1 LSNVVRI
8 KCAVCLDYDLC
19 PECFSV
25 GVELGGHKNDHPYR
39 VTEALQFSVYSA
51 GWSADEEERLLEAME
66 IYGYGSWKTISE
78 HLGTK
83 DATSCKAHYYQV
95 YLDGSV
101 NAPMPM
107 TDRTIAAEDE
117 WKDASGIE
125 GSGTPR
131 GKKEVTKE
139 MTKARAINDQEK
151 MHGSAGFIPK
161 RNEFEYEWFNEC
173 ETSIADMEF
182 NADVRLCRLRLHN
195 SCWLFCRCVVLWF
208 VSEWFCADT
217 EDTSVHL
224 DRIRRKTCC

>member
-1 LSNVVRI
+1 
-8 KCAVCLDYDLC
+8 
-19 PECFSV
+19 
-25 GVELGGHKNDHPYR
+25 
-39 VTEALQFSVYSA
+39 
-51 GWSADEEERLLEAME
+51 
-66 IYGYGSWKTISE
+66 
-78 HLGTK
+78 
-83 DATSCKAHYYQV
+83 
-95 YLDGSV
+95 
-101 NAPMPM
+101 
-107 TDRTIAAEDE
+107 
-117 WKDASGIE
+117 
-125 GSGTPR
+125 
-131 GKKEVTKE
+131 